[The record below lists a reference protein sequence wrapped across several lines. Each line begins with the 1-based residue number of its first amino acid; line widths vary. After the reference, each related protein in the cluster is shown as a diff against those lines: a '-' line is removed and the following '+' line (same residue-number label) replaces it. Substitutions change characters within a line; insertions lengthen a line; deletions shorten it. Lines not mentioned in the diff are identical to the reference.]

1 MPSKMLILRN
11 TTSKKKKLLIYLH
24 FFRTIRIAQPADERS
39 KLDGRWKNLS
49 VTARSKNSKFVDPVV
64 PFKED
69 VCLCDFNN
77 VYRNI
82 YDKEKFLN
90 EKN

>member
-1 MPSKMLILRN
+1 VAK
-11 TTSKKKKLLIYLH
+11 
-24 FFRTIRIAQPADERS
+24 Q
-39 KLDGRWKNLS
+39 KNP
-49 VTARSKNSKFVDPVV
+49 KFIESTL

-69 VCLCDFNN
+69 VVLCDFNN

-90 EKN
+90 S

>member
-1 MPSKMLILRN
+1 M
-11 TTSKKKKLLIYLH
+11 TSTIFLN
-24 FFRTIRIAQPADERS
+24 FRSIRISQPADERN
-39 KLDGRWKNLS
+39 KIDQKWKFFSN
-49 VTARSKNSKFVDPVV
+49 VAKQKNTKFVEPYL

-69 VCLCDFNN
+69 VVLCDYNS

-90 EKN
+90 S